1 MTLSSNMS
9 LQSTITSCFE
19 GIFFTVNHESQN
31 FKAGHMLQMGQASY
45 GGENVIYSFF
55 LIISIDWVRPG
66 ILLQRTWIMRLEE
79 NLAQSQTIP
88 GVGGIL
94 GSYINCE
101 STMDCWADTGANG
114 ACLIQESGQM
124 RRRLEAIRKHEEI
137 LKELGRN

>member
-1 MTLSSNMS
+1 MNR
-9 LQSTITSCFE
+9 
-19 GIFFTVNHESQN
+19 ESQN
-31 FKAGHMLQMGQASY
+31 FKAAHMLQMGQASY

-94 GSYINCE
+94 GSYINWE
-101 STMDCWADTGANG
+101 STMDCWADYRSKWSMSNPG
-114 ACLIQESGQM
+114 EWPD
-124 RRRLEAIRKHEEI
+124 EKEIRS
-137 LKELGRN
+137 N